1 MRRARQ
7 IYWLYLRLCM
17 VKIDFWHVCVT
28 FFFPVYIREIFTQTF
43 AAPRRGR
50 HAGVPSG
57 RICSSPP
64 ARPAP
69 RTRGGGR
76 NFSAA
81 ARMPSPQVLV
91 DQYMRDK
98 LGLRAPARAAV
109 IYYGA
114 QLWEQVLAVIPI
126 TM

>member
-1 MRRARQ
+1 
-7 IYWLYLRLCM
+7 
-17 VKIDFWHVCVT
+17 
-28 FFFPVYIREIFTQTF
+28 
-43 AAPRRGR
+43 
-50 HAGVPSG
+50 VPSG
-57 RICSSPP
+57 RICSSHP
-64 ARPAP
+64 ART
-69 RTRGGGR
+69 RTPHTRR
-76 NFSAA
+76 WTQKISAA